1 MNYKINRLVK
11 TRENIYFEVNS
22 VLKNTYILLS
32 MTLLFSALISF
43 LSIKF
48 NVRGVNGFVVIIT
61 SIVLLLLINFYKNSY
76 LGLPF
81 VFAFTGFLGYTTGP
95 ILNYYLSL
103 SNGKELILLSL
114 FSTGIV
120 FFTLSLY
127 VLITK
132 RNFDFLGGFLYVG
145 FFVLL
150 ISVIINLF
158 FYIPLLHLVLSG
170 IIVILASSMILYDT
184 SRIVNGGENNYIL
197 ATISIYLNIYNMFLA
212 LLSIF
217 NALFSRD

>member
-1 MNYKINRLVK
+1 M
-11 TRENIYFEVNS
+11 
-22 VLKNTYILLS
+22 
-32 MTLLFSALISF
+32 
-43 LSIKF
+43 
-48 NVRGVNGFVVIIT
+48 
-61 SIVLLLLINFYKNSY
+61 
-76 LGLPF
+76 
-81 VFAFTGFLGYTTGP
+81 
-95 ILNYYLSL
+95 
-103 SNGKELILLSL
+103 
-114 FSTGIV
+114 